1 MISTKGRYA
10 LNVMIDLAIYGE
22 KEFIS
27 LKDISRRTNIS
38 LKYLEQVIAL
48 LNRAGLVKSLRG
60 NNGGYKL
67 NKSPKEITSY
77 DIIIAT
83 EGDISVENTSKEDLN
98 AAIRD
103 FWRNFDKSYVTYL
116 KSVNLASLK
125 EKYLDSIQIDFSI

>member
-10 LNVMIDLAIYGE
+10 LGVMIDLAIYGE
-22 KEFIS
+22 KEYVS

-38 LKYLEQVIAL
+38 YKYLEQVISL

-60 NNGGYKL
+60 NNGGYQL
-67 NKSPKEITSY
+67 NKSSKDILAY

-83 EGDISVENTSKEDLN
+83 EGNISISNSVNKDINASINNFWNGLDKTIEN
-98 AAIRD
+98 
-103 FWRNFDKSYVTYL
+103 YL

-125 EKYLDSIQIDFSI
+125 DKYLDSIQIDYSI

>member
-10 LNVMIDLAIYGE
+10 LGVMIDLAIYGE
-22 KEFIS
+22 KEYVS

-38 LKYLEQVIAL
+38 YKYLEQVISL

-60 NNGGYKL
+60 NNGGYQL
-67 NKSPKEITSY
+67 NKSPKDILAY

-83 EGDISVENTSKEDLN
+83 EGNISISNSVNKDIN
-98 AAIRD
+98 ASIND
-103 FWRNFDKSYVTYL
+103 FWNGLDKTIENYL

-125 EKYLDSIQIDFSI
+125 DKYLDSIQIDYSI

>member
-38 LKYLEQVIAL
+38 LKYLEQVISL

>member
-103 FWRNFDKSYVTYL
+103 FWRQFDKSYITYL